1 MRTRWSFSFA
11 AVLCVT
17 SLACGS
23 DPPGGPG
30 ATVDAGARDAAVID
44 AGTPDAGTP
53 DAGTPDAGSP
63 DVPPT
68 DAGPP
73 VFTRVAAGSTGHAC
87 AVRSDGTLWCWGLND
102 KGQLAREPGDSSSRC
117 AVRGS
122 TPARTLPCENR
133 ARRTTAFTDV
143 TDVSAGNGT
152 TCALRRDGAVWCWG
166 LNDAGQLGQG
176 RGNTSAN
183 ATPVRVDIPPARALA
198 LGAFHACAVLVDGGV
213 RCWGS
218 NKFAQCGAPLN
229 PGPSRCDE
237 GDGTLSPCAPTP
249 VTVPGITTARAVSLG
264 RWHSCAL
271 LADNTV
277 RCWGLND
284 SAQLGTGAVE
294 SADAPRPT
302 PQTPAV
308 DRVRTLAAGGSHTCV
323 VRDDGAVRCWGWGD
337 LGQLGGATTATCGAQ
352 SRPFQCSQSPAAVPS
367 LSAVATLSAGRYHTC
382 AAGDDGAV
390 RCFGRNDNGQVGVP
404 PSNQTTCS
412 SFPDT
417 FPCLRSPTEAAVSAS
432 TALSLGDYHACAV
445 TRAGEV
451 RCWGWN
457 PFGQLGDGTTEDRA
471 AAVRVLLDG

>member
-1 MRTRWSFSFA
+1 MI
-11 AVLCVT
+11 
-17 SLACGS
+17 
-23 DPPGGPG
+23 
-30 ATVDAGARDAAVID
+30 DAGAPDVPPAD
-44 AGTPDAGTP
+44 AGT
-53 DAGTPDAGSP
+53 P

-68 DAGPP
+68 DAGTP

-122 TPARTLPCENR
+122 NPARTLPCENR
-133 ARRTTAFTDV
+133 ARRTTAFSDV
-143 TDVSAGNGT
+143 TDVSVGNGT
-152 TCALRRDGAVWCWG
+152 TCALRRDGSVWCWG
-166 LNDAGQLGQG
+166 LNDAGELGQG
-176 RGNTSAN
+176 SGNTSAN
-183 ATPVRVDIPPARALA
+183 ATPVRVDIPAARSIA
-198 LGAFHACAVLVDGGV
+198 LGAFHACAALVDGGV

-249 VTVPGITTARAVSLG
+249 RRRPRDHHRARGLAWGAGTPARAAG
-264 RWHSCAL
+264 RQHRAL
-271 LADNTV
+271 LGPQ
-277 RCWGLND
+277 R
-284 SAQLGTGAVE
+284 Q
-294 SADAPRPT
+294 RPARHRRRRGRRRAARH
-302 PQTPAV
+302 PETPAV
-308 DRVRTLAAGGSHTCV
+308 DRVRALAAGGSHTCV
-323 VRDDGAVRCWGWGD
+323 LRDDGAVRCWGWGD
-337 LGQLGGATTATCGAQ
+337 LGQLGGATTTTCGAQ
-352 SRPFQCSQSPAAVPS
+352 SRPFQCSQGPAAVPS
-367 LSAVATLSAGRYHTC
+367 LSSVAALSAGRYHTC
-382 AAGDDGAV
+382 AAGEDGVV
-390 RCFGRNDNGQVGVP
+390 RCFGRNDNGQVGVA

-417 FPCLRSPTEAAVSAS
+417 FPCLRTPTEAAVSAS

-457 PFGQLGDGTTEDRA
+457 PFGQLGDGTNEDRA